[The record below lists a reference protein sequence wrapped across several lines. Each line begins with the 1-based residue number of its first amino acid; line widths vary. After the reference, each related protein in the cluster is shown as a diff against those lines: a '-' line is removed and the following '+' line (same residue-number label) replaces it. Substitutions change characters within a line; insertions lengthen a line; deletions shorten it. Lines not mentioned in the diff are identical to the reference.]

1 MSHSYG
7 GDQVLRDVGLTVG
20 PGEVLGVSGPS
31 GSGKTTL
38 LHVIA
43 GLVDPDAGSVR
54 LGDVTLTDAGVLVE
68 QNRRNLALVSQDA
81 VLDRDRNVA
90 ANIATGLPKDKQRR
104 RVGAHRVAMMMDLFE
119 LETALADSRPA
130 ELSAGQRQRVALAHA
145 VVGFGLGGPEAAVL
159 LDEPLSAVELD
170 TRVRLLRAVLAD
182 VAAQPIPILLVSH
195 DPEEIAVLAA
205 RSAALTGGR
214 LTSHDAEA

>member
-1 MSHSYG
+1 M
-7 GDQVLRDVGLTVG
+7 
-20 PGEVLGVSGPS
+20 LGISGPS

-43 GLVDPDAGSVR
+43 GLTDPDAGTVR
-54 LGDVTLTDAGVLVE
+54 LSGVVLTDADGLVQQDKRNLVLV
-68 QNRRNLALVSQDA
+68 AQDA
-81 VLDRDRNVA
+81 VLDRDHNVA
-90 ANIATGLPKDKQRR
+90 ANIATGLPRDKQRR

-145 VVGFGLGGPEAAVL
+145 IVGFGLGGPEAAVL

-170 TRVRLLRAVLAD
+170 TRIRLLRAVLAD
-182 VAAQPIPILLVSH
+182 VGGQPIPILLVSH
-195 DPEEIAVLAA
+195 DPDEIAAVAS
-205 RSAALTGGR
+205 RRAALADGR
-214 LTSHDAEA
+214 LRQV

>member
-1 MSHSYG
+1 M
-7 GDQVLRDVGLTVG
+7 
-20 PGEVLGVSGPS
+20 LGISGPS

-43 GLVDPDAGSVR
+43 GLTDPDAGTVR
-54 LGDVTLTDAGVLVE
+54 LSGVVLTDADGLVQQDKRNLVLV
-68 QNRRNLALVSQDA
+68 AQDA
-81 VLDRDRNVA
+81 VLDRDHNVA
-90 ANIATGLPKDKQRR
+90 ANIATGLPRDKQRR

-145 VVGFGLGGPEAAVL
+145 IVGFGLGGPEAAVL

-170 TRVRLLRAVLAD
+170 TRIRLLRSVLAD
-182 VAAQPIPILLVSH
+182 VGAHPIPILLVSH
-195 DPEEIAVLAA
+195 DPDEIAAVAS
-205 RSAALTGGR
+205 RRAALADGR
-214 LTSHDAEA
+214 LRQV